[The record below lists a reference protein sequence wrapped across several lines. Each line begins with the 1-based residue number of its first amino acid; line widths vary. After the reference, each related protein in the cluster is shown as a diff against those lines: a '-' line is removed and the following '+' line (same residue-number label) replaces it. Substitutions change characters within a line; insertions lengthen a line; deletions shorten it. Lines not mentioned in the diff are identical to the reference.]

1 MLRTFHH
8 RLSLAEAA
16 TQQRDGTKARN
27 LIFLTCCAHER
38 SKIIEKVDVKFHPFN
53 SQVWVG

>member
-8 RLSLAEAA
+8 SLSIPQAA
-16 TQQRDGTKARN
+16 TQQLDGTKARN

-38 SKIIEKVDVKFHPFN
+38 SKIIEKVYVKFHPLA
-53 SQVWVG
+53 V